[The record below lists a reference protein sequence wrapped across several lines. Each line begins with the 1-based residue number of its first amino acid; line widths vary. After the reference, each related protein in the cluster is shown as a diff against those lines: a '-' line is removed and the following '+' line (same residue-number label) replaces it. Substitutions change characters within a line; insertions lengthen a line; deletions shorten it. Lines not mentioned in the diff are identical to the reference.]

1 MATIQHRPEV
11 GKKLKIDK
19 GIPFPEKSRGYH
31 KTKYIHDALD
41 VMEVGDSIEFSVDA
55 KRRGNQLFSKEGE
68 RFYAVAR
75 NRGIRLSTRLSN
87 DRDTVRYWRVE

>member
-1 MATIQHRPEV
+1 MASIQHRPEV

-41 VMEVGDSIEFSVDA
+41 AMEVGDSIEFSVDA
-55 KRRGNQLFSKEGE
+55 KRKSGQNFSKEGE
-68 RFYAVAR
+68 RFYAAAR
-75 NRGIRLSTRLSN
+75 HRGVRLRSRLN
-87 DRDTVRYWRVE
+87 VDANTVRYWRVE